1 MQLTLGDVIAQRH
14 LLSPRE
20 AAALTLAVGREWDRQ
35 RARQGNCPLPDPAHI
50 QLTSTGDIC
59 FAQLSSD
66 TPADSNLTL
75 SALLGHFLGL
85 DEQRAP
91 GHQIPGGL
99 LITIAGRLGPMDLPS
114 AQEDGF
120 RSALRRF
127 ADDDPGVLAQV
138 FDRVSQALAA
148 ERREAGT
155 GASDTVRRGPDR
167 RRQPPV
173 VATLRRA
180 VRDLERQTFEAK
192 IAPRTGAPAA
202 LHAGP
207 RHTTVA
213 AMTAAAA
220 LILSVAGFFVGAA
233 SSPGSTSA
241 PRFEPVTT
249 ATPLAETPTLA
260 SASTVPRVANVVSRV
275 TPASTTRRHIASTI
289 DRSRPRVQPAKKADG
304 KQTTPFVGGSRA
316 ITWAQPTR

>member
-1 MQLTLGDVIAQRH
+1 
-14 LLSPRE
+14 
-20 AAALTLAVGREWDRQ
+20 
-35 RARQGNCPLPDPAHI
+35 
-50 QLTSTGDIC
+50 
-59 FAQLSSD
+59 
-66 TPADSNLTL
+66 
-75 SALLGHFLGL
+75 
-85 DEQRAP
+85 
-91 GHQIPGGL
+91 
-99 LITIAGRLGPMDLPS
+99 
-114 AQEDGF
+114 
-120 RSALRRF
+120 
-127 ADDDPGVLAQV
+127 
-138 FDRVSQALAA
+138 
-148 ERREAGT
+148 
-155 GASDTVRRGPDR
+155 VRRSPDR

-202 LHAGP
+202 LHAGH

-249 ATPLAETPTLA
+249 ATPLAETATPLAETPTLA

-275 TPASTTRRHIASTI
+275 TPASTTRRHIASTN